1 MREIFRWNLT
11 LHLHFLVLLPLS
23 FFLYHSIR
31 FVAPFT
37 VRVEFFKSALASY
50 HQRTDFTRKY
60 ALSLANASLLTLPK
74 QALLIPSL
82 SYKSIFLLSVLLRL
96 HPHSSIFISWY
107 SFRSPICTCSYEAV
121 HSNMLSAIQRVNPQD
136 DIDRFS
142 REHGAG
148 MPYILPVRIEIYIY
162 IYIYMEITFAQRSK
176 YIHTHTH
183 TNMNIYIYIYMNM
196 YIIHT
201 DFTLAQHWNVIMP
214 ADWDWRVPSDVW
226 HFRDKGKR
234 GVGWLRWSLGTRQWT

>member
-11 LHLHFLVLLPLS
+11 LHLNFLVLLPLS

-162 IYIYMEITFAQRSK
+162 IYGNYICAKKQV

-183 TNMNIYIYIYMNM
+183 KHEHIYIYIYEYVYNSHWL
-196 YIIHT
+196 HT
-201 DFTLAQHWNVIMP
+201 CPTLKCNYARRLRLESSER
-214 ADWDWRVPSDVW
+214 RVTFP
-226 HFRDKGKR
+226 R
-234 GVGWLRWSLGTRQWT
+234 